1 MSRTNW
7 SVQCSVHVHTFW
19 RNWIPPKKSTGLKRI
34 LIDIWLTH
42 DREWQLLHDYSPD
55 SRIQIKGH
63 ELTHYTCFLHCTRYF
78 RVWDWWRNTFLT
90 RMSDGPSQQT
100 FPFQE
105 IDQFGVKCIGG
116 DKLTESLYVVSGSI
130 QTEFHSIGD
139 PVSVR
144 IR

>member
-1 MSRTNW
+1 
-7 SVQCSVHVHTFW
+7 
-19 RNWIPPKKSTGLKRI
+19 
-34 LIDIWLTH
+34 
-42 DREWQLLHDYSPD
+42 
-55 SRIQIKGH
+55 
-63 ELTHYTCFLHCTRYF
+63 
-78 RVWDWWRNTFLT
+78 
-90 RMSDGPSQQT
+90 MSDGPSQQT

>member
-1 MSRTNW
+1 
-7 SVQCSVHVHTFW
+7 
-19 RNWIPPKKSTGLKRI
+19 
-34 LIDIWLTH
+34 
-42 DREWQLLHDYSPD
+42 
-55 SRIQIKGH
+55 
-63 ELTHYTCFLHCTRYF
+63 
-78 RVWDWWRNTFLT
+78 
-90 RMSDGPSQQT
+90 MSDGPSQQT

-144 IR
+144 IRQTELLGKLVAVPLEVLEKINPKNSVSP